1 MKKDNMFSI
10 SQLAE
15 EFDLSTR
22 TIRFYEEKNL
32 LAPERTPGGHRVY
45 SKRDRARLKLI
56 LRGKRFGYTLDEISD
71 MIGLANNELGEK
83 EQILKTLEYGERSLK
98 EVRSAM
104 RELQL
109 IEQDI
114 LVIGERLNKRLEEL
128 KKAGA

>member
-1 MKKDNMFSI
+1 
-10 SQLAE
+10 
-15 EFDLSTR
+15 
-22 TIRFYEEKNL
+22 
-32 LAPERTPGGHRVY
+32 VY

-114 LVIGERLNKRLEEL
+114 LVMGERLNKRLEEL
-128 KKAGA
+128 KKAGRINKRNCGGSHNFFIAMEAWRRRLTNV